1 MLVMILEK
9 APKKW
14 KGVLSRWLL
23 EIRPG
28 VFLGN
33 PSQRVRDE
41 LWKKLTNRPPTGYVL
56 QLWSNRLPR
65 GFDYR
70 QHGESTR
77 MLEDFEG
84 LALVTLRKRSRKTE
98 LVERRKRKLFRDADE
113 IEGDHGKP
121 DAENQTTVKVPCIN
135 ADPKDKM
142 E

>member
-9 APKKW
+9 VPQKW

-28 VFLGN
+28 TFLGN

-70 QHGESTR
+70 QYGESTR

-84 LALVTLRKRSRKTE
+84 LALVTLRKATRKTRM
-98 LVERRKRKLFRDADE
+98 VKRRQKKLFRDEAEASSDDCKLNTVTTLPEKRQADDPE
-113 IEGDHGKP
+113 
-121 DAENQTTVKVPCIN
+121 TTN
-135 ADPKDKM
+135 
-142 E
+142 